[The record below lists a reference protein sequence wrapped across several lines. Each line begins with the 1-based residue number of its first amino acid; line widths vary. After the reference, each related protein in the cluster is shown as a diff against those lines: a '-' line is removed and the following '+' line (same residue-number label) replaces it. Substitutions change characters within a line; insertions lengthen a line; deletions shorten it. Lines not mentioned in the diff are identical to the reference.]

1 MSFYKSRP
9 AKRTE
14 YFIHRNSYQYNSIHL
29 RPSVDGILNLN
40 GCKSKYPNEWVK
52 WKCSRQ
58 VANRSYIMTCLL
70 NNNNKTRNKLTND
83 AIDEHETIRATTSQQ
98 SVEIGWETEITTARA
113 GVKIYTSHLSAISF
127 VQICVR
133 PFARLPQN
141 VKIIFICEFIFIY
154 EYTSRTWAS

>member
-98 SVEIGWETEITTARA
+98 SVEIGWETEITTARRRQNIHFPFISIFVRSNLCSPIRSFA
-113 GVKIYTSHLSAISF
+113 TKRENNIHLRIY
-127 VQICVR
+127 
-133 PFARLPQN
+133 
-141 VKIIFICEFIFIY
+141 IY
-154 EYTSRTWAS
+154 IRIHV